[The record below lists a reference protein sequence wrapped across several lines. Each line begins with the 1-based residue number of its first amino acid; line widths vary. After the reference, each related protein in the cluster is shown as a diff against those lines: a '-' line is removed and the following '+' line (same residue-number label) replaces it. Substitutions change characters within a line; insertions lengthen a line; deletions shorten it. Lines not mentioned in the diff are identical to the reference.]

1 MGRHK
6 ITCNQSAKRYK
17 PWRNPGTSFEQRL
30 LMALEYDIGLK
41 NVRLTVM
48 HVRAEF
54 PLLERFFAC
63 AVEIRRRGVRVQDPD
78 QLATFVYANAQ
89 RERLSAFRYARFNF
103 MRRQLA
109 SFSVGEQR
117 DGRAL
122 HDVKRKR
129 QDRLHL

>member
-17 PWRNPGTSFEQRL
+17 PWRNPAVSFEQRL
-30 LMALEYDIGLK
+30 LLSLENDFGIK
-41 NVRLTVM
+41 NVRFAVM
-48 HVRAEF
+48 QVRTEF
-54 PLLERFFAC
+54 PLLERFFAG
-63 AVEIRRRGVRVQDPD
+63 AVEVRRRVVQIQDPD
-78 QLATFVYANAQ
+78 QLSVLVYTNAQ
-89 RERLSAFRYARFNF
+89 RERLSAFRYARVNF

-122 HDVKRKR
+122 HGVKR
-129 QDRLHL
+129 